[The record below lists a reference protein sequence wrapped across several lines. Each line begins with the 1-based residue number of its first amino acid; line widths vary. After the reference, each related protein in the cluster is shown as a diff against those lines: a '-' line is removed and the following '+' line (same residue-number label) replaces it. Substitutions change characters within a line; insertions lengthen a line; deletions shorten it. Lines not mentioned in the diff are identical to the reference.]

1 MVPVLPPPAHIQGKD
16 LRFWWHSSNL
26 LHIRESYFFS
36 LSFYY
41 IQFDFSF
48 LKVITFFCHLPVEMD
63 FFFSLYGVRGLVK
76 TEMFNFFNQYCW
88 LKAVSFPFLL
98 EWSSS
103 ISWVIFLKPVHSRT
117 AWGLIRFLG
126 ILPWVNLKSWYS
138 TPFLTWLQNSS
149 STHFSTPCF
158 RQSCPFAFPFGKLLS
173 LAFALS
179 TSGYNLPGSIYPAKS
194 SLMLSLMLTHQL
206 EILSELLHLLCNL
219 LLILIIF
226 YIALS
231 LPPTW

>member
-1 MVPVLPPPAHIQGKD
+1 MTLEQPAAYQRI
-16 LRFWWHSSNL
+16 
-26 LHIRESYFFS
+26 IFFS

-48 LKVITFFCHLPVEMD
+48 LKVITFFCHLLVEMD
-63 FFFSLYGVRGLVK
+63 FFFSLYGVRGLIK

-88 LKAVSFPFLL
+88 LKAVSLPFLL

-103 ISWVIFLKPVHSRT
+103 ISWFIFLKPVHSWT

-149 STHFSTPCF
+149 STHLFFYSMFQTVLPIC
-158 RQSCPFAFPFGKLLS
+158 LS
-173 LAFALS
+173 LWEVALS
-179 TSGYNLPGSIYPAKS
+179 C
-194 SLMLSLMLTHQL
+194 
-206 EILSELLHLLCNL
+206 LC
-219 LLILIIF
+219 
-226 YIALS
+226 S
-231 LPPTW
+231 